1 MLQFL
6 IPILAKI
13 WDTFKAKN
21 PAIAAIIALV
31 LGTVIYFAEQNTVLG
46 VIPISDTVANI
57 IQTISTTWLA
67 LNGSRTFN
75 YVPK

>member
-6 IPILAKI
+6 IPALAKL
-13 WDTFKAKN
+13 WDSFKAKN

-46 VIPISDTVANI
+46 VIPVSESLANI
-57 IQTISTTWLA
+57 IQTVSTFWLA